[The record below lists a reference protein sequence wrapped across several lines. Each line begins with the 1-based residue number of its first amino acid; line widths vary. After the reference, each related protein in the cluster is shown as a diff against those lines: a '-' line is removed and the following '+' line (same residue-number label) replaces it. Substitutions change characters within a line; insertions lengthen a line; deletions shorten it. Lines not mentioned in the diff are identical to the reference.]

1 MYHLLR
7 HKLIIFLFHRKVMFR
22 SWVIQV
28 FVFLTILRLTKSV
41 WRHDEYYSTWDRVHF
56 WIYLLNNKSLTHQT
70 WSIDRYKQLQ
80 YFSESFWTIWRTGA
94 KLQALFNLVTCSNY
108 SMTNYVKFPVFHFVE
123 RVNKRELKMV
133 NIMA

>member
-7 HKLIIFLFHRKVMFR
+7 RKLIIFLFHRKVMFR

-56 WIYLLNNKSLTHQT
+56 WIYLLNNKLTHQT

-80 YFSESFWTIWRTGA
+80 YFSGSFWTIWRTGA